1 MTKLHH
7 DHRAEPFFI
16 TAKVGAELIA
26 AGYQFE
32 PPNHFATMRL
42 PEVLVGLT
50 DAELAT
56 WPSELSKGEVERRRS
71 RHSRHVDADGIFHGI
86 L

>member
-7 DHRAEPFFI
+7 ENRTEPFFI
-16 TAKVGAELIA
+16 TVEVEAELIA

-32 PPNHFATMRL
+32 PPSHFATMRL
-42 PEVLVGLT
+42 PEVLAGLT

-56 WPSELSKGEVERRRS
+56 WPSELSKGEVERRQRS
-71 RHSRHVDADGIFHGI
+71 AFKAE
-86 L
+86 

>member
-7 DHRAEPFFI
+7 ENRTEPFFI
-16 TAKVGAELIA
+16 TVEVEAELIA

-32 PPNHFATMRL
+32 PPSHFATMRL
-42 PEVLVGLT
+42 PEVLAGLT

-56 WPSELSKGEVERRRS
+56 WPSELSKEEIERQHQQGNRMNDVV
-71 RHSRHVDADGIFHGI
+71 VDR
-86 L
+86 